1 MGVKFG
7 TGEGTFGHL
16 LHAKF
21 HPHGCNVSPLRG
33 GKPQNRHLS
42 NLNNRR
48 LTRGSAVTGK
58 GARDTCTSDI
68 MSVLQM
74 HGSMKNL
81 ERRLAAA
88 YPQSPHLH
96 KKLIFTTQNPPLKY
110 CRCILTCYIAR
121 VGLGRRV
128 RVGVRNT
135 VRASSVI
142 YSYRSE
148 SQPLRLTDGDMP

>member
-81 ERRLAAA
+81 EKTPGSGLSSI
-88 YPQSPHLH
+88 PSPAQ
-96 KKLIFTTQNPPLKY
+96 K
-110 CRCILTCYIAR
+110 AD
-121 VGLGRRV
+121 
-128 RVGVRNT
+128 
-135 VRASSVI
+135 I
-142 YSYRSE
+142 YNAKSAIKV
-148 SQPLRLTDGDMP
+148 L